1 MDKLQNKFR
10 RWRRAP
16 HPMTGLI
23 AALVVGN
30 VLLLGMLYL
39 VMMR

>member
-1 MDKLQNKFR
+1 MMR
-10 RWRRAP
+10 IVA
-16 HPMTGLI
+16 GLI
-23 AALVVGN
+23 VGN